1 MTTEKKS
8 INNVYNLKHN
18 EAQKSAG
25 HAQYQINKGV
35 NWLVLERRHTNTSTK
50 AWLTGMQFNKRY
62 INSAQGT
69 SSAVRRDQEEGGK
82 LDSQQS
88 PEEIKSREVELDSEN

>member
-1 MTTEKKS
+1 M
-8 INNVYNLKHN
+8 
-18 EAQKSAG
+18 
-25 HAQYQINKGV
+25 
-35 NWLVLERRHTNTSTK
+35 R
-50 AWLTGMQFNKRY
+50 FNKRY

-69 SSAVRRDQEEGGK
+69 SSVVRRDQEEGGK